1 MAEGST
7 TEKKMGKAK
16 KNEEQSEIS
25 DSEVFDSESE
35 GDSSIMELSETS
47 EDEDFIPVS
56 NLFYYYLENT
66 E

>member
-1 MAEGST
+1 
-7 TEKKMGKAK
+7 MGKAK
-16 KNEEQSEIS
+16 KIEEQSEEQSEIS

-35 GDSSIMELSETS
+35 EDSSMMETS
-47 EDEDFIPVS
+47 EDEEFIPVS

>member
-1 MAEGST
+1 
-7 TEKKMGKAK
+7 MGKAK
-16 KNEEQSEIS
+16 KIEEQSEEQSEIS

-47 EDEDFIPVS
+47 EDKDFIAVS